1 MGEKAV
7 GRSDGSEQR
16 VPRIR
21 GAKQGPYVG
30 PPRPSAVGTL
40 KTARLLL
47 IVLLPLALD
56 IPFPLLAAEF
66 RRALPLELIP
76 VNRQLVLDGDA
87 VIHPRQL
94 PLGGECQRTVLQLHV
109 LELRLVLVRPAHRPG
124 EVLHVLLDLPGGS
137 PLLSAVLVIA
147 LQYTDTIYP

>member
-1 MGEKAV
+1 MVRYTRTRATAPAHFGTEK
-7 GRSDGSEQR
+7 GRHL
-16 VPRIR
+16 
-21 GAKQGPYVG
+21 G
-30 PPRPSAVGTL
+30 PPRPPAVGTL
-40 KTARLLL
+40 KTARLRL

-56 IPFPLLAAEF
+56 IPFPLLASEF

-94 PLGGECQRTVLQLHV
+94 PHRGECQRTVLQLQV

-124 EVLHVLLDLPGGS
+124 QVVPLPPDPPG
-137 PLLSAVLVIA
+137 
-147 LQYTDTIYP
+147 

>member
-30 PPRPSAVGTL
+30 PPRPSAVGSL
-40 KTARLLL
+40 KTARRLL

-56 IPFPLLAAEF
+56 IPFPLLASEF

-94 PLGGECQRTVLQLHV
+94 PLGGACQRTVLQLHA
-109 LELRLVLVRPAHRPG
+109 LELRLVLARPAHRPREFVPASIG
-124 EVLHVLLDLPGGS
+124 LHCEC
-137 PLLSAVLVIA
+137 PLL
-147 LQYTDTIYP
+147 